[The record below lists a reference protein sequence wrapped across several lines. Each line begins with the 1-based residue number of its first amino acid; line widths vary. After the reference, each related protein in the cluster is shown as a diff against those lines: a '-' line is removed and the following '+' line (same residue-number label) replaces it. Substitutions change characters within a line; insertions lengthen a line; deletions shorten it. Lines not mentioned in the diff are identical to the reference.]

1 MVKTQ
6 RVVITPGEPAGIGP
20 DLVVQLAQREWPV
33 ELVVCADATLLTN
46 RAAML
51 GLPLTLRPYSPNSP
65 AQPQTAGTLTLLPV
79 ALRESVTAGQLAV
92 ENGHYV
98 VETLARACDGCLNG
112 EFAALITGPV
122 HKGVINDAGIPFTGH
137 TEFFEERSQAKKVVM
152 MLATE
157 ELRVA
162 LATTHLPL
170 RDIADAI
177 TPALL
182 HEVIAILHHDLRT
195 KFGIAEPRI
204 LVCGLNPHAGEGG
217 HMGTEEIDTIIPVL
231 DELRAQGMK
240 LNGPLTLRPYSPNSP
255 AQPQT
260 AGTLTLLPVALRE
273 SVTAGQL
280 AVENGHYV
288 VETLARAC
296 DGCLNGEFAA
306 LITGPVHKGVINDAG
321 IPFTGHTEFFEE
333 RSQAKKVVMMLATEE
348 LRVALATTH
357 LPLRD
362 IADAITPALLHE
374 VIAIL
379 HHDLRTKFGIA
390 EPRILVCGLN
400 PHAGEGGHMG
410 TEEID
415 TIIPVLDELRAQG
428 MKLNG
433 PLPADTLFQP
443 KYLDNADAVLAMYHD
458 QGLPVLKYQGFGR
471 GVNITLG
478 LPFIRTSVDHGTA
491 LELAGRGKADVGSFI
506 TALNLAIKMIVN
518 TQ

>member
-1 MVKTQ
+1 MSSAQ

-20 DLVVQLAQREWPV
+20 DLVVQLAQHAWPI
-33 ELVVCADATLLTN
+33 ELVVCADGVLLTE

-51 GLPLTLRPYSPNSP
+51 GLPLSLVPYSPDVP
-65 AQPQTAGTLTLLPV
+65 AAPQPAGTLTLLPV
-79 ALRESVTAGQLAV
+79 SLRAPAIPGQLTV
-92 ENGHYV
+92 ENGLYV
-98 VETLARACDGCLNG
+98 VETLARACDGCLQH

-157 ELRVA
+157 ALRVA

-170 RDIADAI
+170 RAIADAI

-182 HEVIAILHHDLRT
+182 HDVIAILHHDLRT
-195 KFGIAEPRI
+195 KFGLRDPHI

-231 DELRAQGMK
+231 EELRAQGMR
-240 LNGPLTLRPYSPNSP
+240 LT
-255 AQPQT
+255 
-260 AGTLTLLPVALRE
+260 
-273 SVTAGQL
+273 
-280 AVENGHYV
+280 
-288 VETLARAC
+288 
-296 DGCLNGEFAA
+296 
-306 LITGPVHKGVINDAG
+306 
-321 IPFTGHTEFFEE
+321 
-333 RSQAKKVVMMLATEE
+333 
-348 LRVALATTH
+348 
-357 LPLRD
+357 
-362 IADAITPALLHE
+362 
-374 VIAIL
+374 
-379 HHDLRTKFGIA
+379 
-390 EPRILVCGLN
+390 
-400 PHAGEGGHMG
+400 
-410 TEEID
+410 
-415 TIIPVLDELRAQG
+415 
-428 MKLNG
+428 G

-443 KYLDNADAVLAMYHD
+443 KYLDHADAVLAMYHD

-491 LELAGRGKADVGSFI
+491 LELAGQGKADVGSFI

>member
-1 MVKTQ
+1 MSSAQ

-20 DLVVQLAQREWPV
+20 DLVVQLAQHAWPI
-33 ELVVCADATLLTN
+33 ELVVCADGALLKE

-51 GLPLTLRPYSPNSP
+51 GLPLSLLPYSPDVP
-65 AQPQTAGTLTLLPV
+65 AAPQPAGTLTLLPV
-79 ALRESVTAGQLAV
+79 SLRAPAIPGQLTV
-92 ENGHYV
+92 ENGPYV
-98 VETLARACDGCLNG
+98 VETLARACDGCLQH

-157 ELRVA
+157 ALRVA

-170 RDIADAI
+170 RAIADAI

-182 HEVIAILHHDLRT
+182 HDVIAILHHDLRT
-195 KFGIAEPRI
+195 KFGLRNPHI

-231 DELRAQGMK
+231 DELRAQGMR
-240 LNGPLTLRPYSPNSP
+240 LT
-255 AQPQT
+255 
-260 AGTLTLLPVALRE
+260 
-273 SVTAGQL
+273 
-280 AVENGHYV
+280 
-288 VETLARAC
+288 
-296 DGCLNGEFAA
+296 
-306 LITGPVHKGVINDAG
+306 
-321 IPFTGHTEFFEE
+321 
-333 RSQAKKVVMMLATEE
+333 
-348 LRVALATTH
+348 
-357 LPLRD
+357 
-362 IADAITPALLHE
+362 
-374 VIAIL
+374 
-379 HHDLRTKFGIA
+379 
-390 EPRILVCGLN
+390 
-400 PHAGEGGHMG
+400 
-410 TEEID
+410 
-415 TIIPVLDELRAQG
+415 
-428 MKLNG
+428 G

-443 KYLDNADAVLAMYHD
+443 KYLDHADAVLAMYHD

-491 LELAGRGKADVGSFI
+491 LELAGQGKADVGSFI